1 MAAYDLTR
9 SQFASA
15 GIATFAGRIG
25 AGLASVWT
33 ALADWNDARQTRK
46 ALSALSDHELDDIG
60 MTRGDIDTVARRSW

>member
-25 AGLASVWT
+25 HGIVNVFGAI
-33 ALADWNDARQTRK
+33 ADWNDARQTRK
-46 ALSALSDHELDDIG
+46 ALGSLSDHELDDIG
-60 MTRGDIDTVARRSW
+60 MVRGDIDTVARRNW